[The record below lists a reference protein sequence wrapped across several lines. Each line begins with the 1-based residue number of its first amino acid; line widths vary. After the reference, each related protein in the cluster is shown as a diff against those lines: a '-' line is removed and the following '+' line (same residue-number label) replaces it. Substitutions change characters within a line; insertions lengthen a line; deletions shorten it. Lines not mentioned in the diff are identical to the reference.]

1 MPRSGGTRKVC
12 PFRSSACCEGRARAN
27 SLCSTSFDKASNGP
41 PHVWE
46 GADSDDPNYK
56 PRSIDTIFDRLR
68 MASHKLYPRSTKE
81 EKTGISRLVE
91 YLAVCVKT
99 YHPAKGFKQQVLAD
113 LGNLLTLLRDDR
125 ATFES
130 FTQWVHDQYDNDSAL
145 GEILQ
150 FEETCGVR
158 AWACKMHVAVA
169 SGRADSRIPI
179 RACYSSCRPGRRI
192 QRIIKATLSDTVAS
206 RTASELSIP
215 IATSS
220 LTSLALAG
228 DSSSLYVPFELSLF
242 YTFDNLAASTVSRP
256 ERNGVKLSDDWY

>member
-1 MPRSGGTRKVC
+1 
-12 PFRSSACCEGRARAN
+12 
-27 SLCSTSFDKASNGP
+27 
-41 PHVWE
+41 
-46 GADSDDPNYK
+46 
-56 PRSIDTIFDRLR
+56 

-150 FEETCGVR
+150 FEETCGLVPPWKTHSENHQSHSLGHSRVTNRKR
-158 AWACKMHVAVA
+158 A
-169 SGRADSRIPI
+169 
-179 RACYSSCRPGRRI
+179 
-192 QRIIKATLSDTVAS
+192 
-206 RTASELSIP
+206 
-215 IATSS
+215 
-220 LTSLALAG
+220 
-228 DSSSLYVPFELSLF
+228 LYP
-242 YTFDNLAASTVSRP
+242 DCH
-256 ERNGVKLSDDWY
+256 